1 MKITSIREIEENKIK
16 KVWVCNPYVVNGKW
30 KNCSPIKAEIKDIN
44 DNNNFYN
51 SYADFVKEIEEFK
64 RKNQEVNVDYD
75 YLLSCYCQGHF
86 AILIGK
92 SFYDGQNYCNITSI
106 DLDYVFS
113 SDFKE
118 TDYFTYEADNDMKND
133 MKLKSR
139 RCLKKNIALFDNEK
153 EAKEYT
159 KICQVSGDEVK
170 RLQGLI
176 KKVDEEISN
185 LVNKKKIFQEQL
197 NKLISEKH

>member
-16 KVWVCNPYVVNGKW
+16 EVWVCNPYVVNGKW

-44 DNNNFYN
+44 DNFYN
-51 SYADFVKEIEEFK
+51 SYADFVKVIEKCKGE
-64 RKNQEVNVDYD
+64 NQKEN
-75 YLLSCYCQGHF
+75 LLSHYYHGHF

-92 SFYDGQNYCNITSI
+92 SFYDGQSYCNITSI

-118 TDYFTYEADNDMKND
+118 TDYFIDNDVKFR
-133 MKLKSR
+133 SR
-139 RCLKKNIALFDNEK
+139 RCLKKNIALFDNAK
-153 EAKEYT
+153 EAKEYI

-170 RLQGLI
+170 RLQELI
-176 KKVDEEISN
+176 KEVDEEIVN
-185 LVNKKKIFQEQL
+185 LVNKKKSFQEQL
-197 NKLISEKH
+197 NKLTSEKH